1 MAIKVIYPL
10 WPYNIEVVEVET
22 QYKPKVYFHTEF
34 GPQFMKEVEETIK
47 KELGYTD
54 EELEGLEVLTWDDL
68 VADYENYVKEL
79 IGGEAWERLG
89 PYIDVEAMIKDDIT
103 SGWITELKAGSWKL
117 YLRER

>member
-1 MAIKVIYPL
+1 M
-10 WPYNIEVVEVET
+10 ET
-22 QYKPKVYFHTEF
+22 QYKPRVFFYTEF
-34 GPQFMKEVEETIK
+34 GPEFMKEVEETIK

-68 VADYENYVKEL
+68 VAEYENNIKEL
-79 IGGEAWERLG
+79 IEAEAWEILG

-103 SGWITELKAGSWKL
+103 SGWITEFKVGSWKL